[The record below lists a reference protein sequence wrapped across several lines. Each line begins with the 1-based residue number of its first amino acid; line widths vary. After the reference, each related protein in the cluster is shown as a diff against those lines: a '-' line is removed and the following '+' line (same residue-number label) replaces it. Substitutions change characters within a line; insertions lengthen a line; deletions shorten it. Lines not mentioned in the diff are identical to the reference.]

1 MIVAIHKGVEIE
13 MTLRQLPD
21 GQWTGDFVID
31 PRAVGKYSCLK
42 ASRSLRENLQR
53 RLGLTRLAHIST
65 GLADLAQTDPQPESL
80 SRLTRRFDIGKFSCK
95 SDQWVARLEDVKAL
109 SHALL

>member
-31 PRAVGKYSCLK
+31 PKG
-42 ASRSLRENLQR
+42 SREVFMPEGLAFATRELAKET
-53 RLGLTRLAHIST
+53 GLNEARAHI
-65 GLADLAQTDPQPESL
+65 D
-80 SRLTRRFDIGKFSCK
+80 RTR
-95 SDQWVARLEDVKAL
+95 
-109 SHALL
+109 